1 MELRRKLVAR
11 GFAAEVVECVLTQC
25 AEQGWQS
32 DERFAENYL
41 RSRKARGFGGE
52 KIRQELQLRGIGP
65 ERLELDNEDWLA
77 ALRLVYAKKYGEAPP
92 ASLREWASRARFLLQ
107 RGFSAAQIQDFFQRL
122 GASEEFPGEPDESP

>member
-1 MELRRKLVAR
+1 M
-11 GFAAEVVECVLTQC
+11 VECVLTQC